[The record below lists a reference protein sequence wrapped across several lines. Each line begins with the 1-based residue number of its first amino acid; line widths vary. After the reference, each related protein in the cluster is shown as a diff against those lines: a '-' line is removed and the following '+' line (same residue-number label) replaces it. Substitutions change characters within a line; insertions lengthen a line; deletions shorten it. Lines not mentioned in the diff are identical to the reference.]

1 MLSEDCNEGVGV
13 WFIHVSCNSAD
24 PCDFA
29 ITSIRTYHLLAPSL
43 SLSLC
48 LDCRCADILVVVD
61 DEASYVYQVDR
72 FHRMIDATVTSLVAI
87 PSRPHMF
94 FELEMPRRGVFNI
107 TVQSL
112 CAPSSREQGI
122 AADQANICRC
132 SSMDSKESLLRR
144 RSSRSRRASKA
155 ARLELREQRTLL

>member
-1 MLSEDCNEGVGV
+1 VLSEDCNEGVGV
-13 WFIHVSCNSAD
+13 WFIHVSCNSAN

-43 SLSLC
+43 SFSLFLSLC

-112 CAPSSREQGI
+112 CAWSTEQE
-122 AADQANICRC
+122 R
-132 SSMDSKESLLRR
+132 
-144 RSSRSRRASKA
+144 
-155 ARLELREQRTLL
+155 